1 MNALNAFK
9 TNKEDFKQSDQ
20 DRFKFKKTDPIVQ
33 KPKPK
38 EFVMDAGCFPELPTS
53 TATHI
58 ASSITSNTNK
68 KSFANLVA
76 TNNTP
81 TIQTEKTEYIP
92 PGYIMLKLDKKTKKI
107 TTMENNKKSDIDK
120 DKNIVLDETTEIIR
134 ELTNLHIKRTEEYI
148 DLWGLESY
156 INTYVCPNYD
166 YEYFDKLDEAY
177 EIEMYEQE
185 QADELNNYENY

>member
-1 MNALNAFK
+1 MLN
-9 TNKEDFKQSDQ
+9 
-20 DRFKFKKTDPIVQ
+20 
-33 KPKPK
+33 
-38 EFVMDAGCFPELPTS
+38 
-53 TATHI
+53 
-58 ASSITSNTNK
+58 
-68 KSFANLVA
+68 
-76 TNNTP
+76 
-81 TIQTEKTEYIP
+81 
-92 PGYIMLKLDKKTKKI
+92 LDKKTKKI
-107 TTMENNKKSDIDK
+107 TTMENNCKKSDMDK
-120 DKNIVLDETTEIIR
+120 DKDKYKNIVLDETTEIIR